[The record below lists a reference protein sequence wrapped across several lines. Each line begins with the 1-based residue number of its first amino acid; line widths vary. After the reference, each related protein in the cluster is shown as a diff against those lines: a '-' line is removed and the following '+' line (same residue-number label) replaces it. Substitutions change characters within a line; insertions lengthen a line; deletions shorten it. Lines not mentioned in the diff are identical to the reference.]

1 MSEEAINN
9 DEVPL
14 VEEELEEECAAEKP
28 AFDENLRILEALIFA
43 SDEYLTAARLKAILP
58 GNPGARGISAM
69 IEKINRQLQKER
81 HPFEIVEIGGGYQ
94 FKTVA
99 YYHPWVRQI
108 FQEKA
113 AKRLSIQALECLSI
127 IAYRQPLSK
136 AEIEAIRG
144 VISDG
149 AMKTLLEKRLITITG
164 RSEKPG
170 RPLLY
175 GTTPDFLKYFGLN
188 STADLPNIEE
198 FEAMVRQKIESLPID
213 ELGSARARV
222 LAQSESSVAG
232 LDAESFPIETMV
244 EAATLNP
251 EPGKGIGVADEV
263 REEDIRPTAARVLP
277 KETEADAPAGDAEED
292 GALLIMENA
301 AAEETQ
307 AIQTEPESIE
317 ANETIM
323 AGETTLNPEIGEG
336 IDIADEAREEDIKPT
351 AARVL
356 TEKTEADAAAGETE
370 NDCALP
376 NGENEPIVENAAA
389 EETQAIQQEP
399 KSIEAD
405 KTTVGMEP
413 SSDPS
418 AESGIETPAIAGEV
432 DATEVVI
439 NVIESSGQEFIE
451 EITLGDES
459 VIIEEIT
466 VGNDRG
472 MTILEGE
479 AEKNEIEGRQ
489 EEEKGEG

>member
-198 FEAMVRQKIESLPID
+198 FEAMVRQKIESLPIE

-222 LAQSESSVAG
+222 LAQSESPVVEEMAADAG

-244 EAATLNP
+244 E
-251 EPGKGIGVADEV
+251 
-263 REEDIRPTAARVLP
+263 
-277 KETEADAPAGDAEED
+277 
-292 GALLIMENA
+292 
-301 AAEETQ
+301 
-307 AIQTEPESIE
+307 
-317 ANETIM
+317 
-323 AGETTLNPEIGEG
+323 ETTLNPERGKG
-336 IDIADEAREEDIKPT
+336 INIADEAREEDIQPT

-356 TEKTEADAAAGETE
+356 PEETEAGEAE
-370 NDCALP
+370 GNFALP
-376 NGENEPIVENAAA
+376 NEKNEPIVENAAA

-399 KSIEAD
+399 ESIEAD

-418 AESGIETPAIAGEV
+418 AESGIEAPAIAGEV

-451 EITLGDES
+451 EITLGDEC

-466 VGNDRG
+466 AGNDRG
-472 MTILEGE
+472 ITVSEGE
-479 AEKNEIEGRQ
+479 AEGKESEGQQ